1 MADVRKRKGP
11 KGVKYQIRY
20 PTSETKSGYT
30 YASFD
35 TLKEARAF
43 SENLGSLPKRPS
55 AGVITIPEA
64 VTRWLDICEKIG
76 RDGREKVEPE
86 TFKEYR
92 RRGRVIEE
100 YAWTKNLPELEPADV
115 VHFRNWLLQTKSRDL
130 ARRTLSSF
138 HSIIIEMK
146 HQGFIKDDPVARITI
161 KTSGRYEDEESEI
174 EIPSDNEVRDIYAA
188 ADIMG
193 NKNDYMEKCRRRYRP
208 MIYLAGFSG
217 MRPSEIRGLAWPQI
231 TETTV
236 HVKQR
241 ADKTGIIGPVKSKAG
256 KRTIYLPRIVTMVFE
271 GLVTSAAGLPSR
283 TYNRTICDDQ
293 NQL

>member
-1 MADVRKRKGP
+1 M
-11 KGVKYQIRY
+11 
-20 PTSETKSGYT
+20 
-30 YASFD
+30 
-35 TLKEARAF
+35 KEARAF

-55 AGVITIPEA
+55 AGVITVPEA

-161 KTSGRYEDEESEI
+161 KASGRYEDEDPRSRFCPI
-174 EIPSDNEVRDIYAA
+174 TSQGHIR
-188 ADIMG
+188 
-193 NKNDYMEKCRRRYRP
+193 RRRYHGR
-208 MIYLAGFSG
+208 
-217 MRPSEIRGLAWPQI
+217 
-231 TETTV
+231 
-236 HVKQR
+236 
-241 ADKTGIIGPVKSKAG
+241 
-256 KRTIYLPRIVTMVFE
+256 
-271 GLVTSAAGLPSR
+271 
-283 TYNRTICDDQ
+283 
-293 NQL
+293 

>member
-1 MADVRKRKGP
+1 MMQKTLLSAVRLTYCPRMADIRKRKGP
-11 KGVKYQIRY
+11 KGVKYQVRY

-55 AGVITIPEA
+55 AGVITVPEA
-64 VTRWLDICEKIG
+64 VTRWLGICEKIG

-174 EIPSDNEVRDIYAA
+174 EIPSDSEV
-188 ADIMG
+188 
-193 NKNDYMEKCRRRYRP
+193 
-208 MIYLAGFSG
+208 
-217 MRPSEIRGLAWPQI
+217 
-231 TETTV
+231 
-236 HVKQR
+236 
-241 ADKTGIIGPVKSKAG
+241 
-256 KRTIYLPRIVTMVFE
+256 
-271 GLVTSAAGLPSR
+271 
-283 TYNRTICDDQ
+283 
-293 NQL
+293 

>member
-1 MADVRKRKGP
+1 MSDVLSAYGRYKKKKGP
-11 KGVKYQIRY
+11 KGVKYQVRY

-161 KTSGRYEDEESEI
+161 STSPLPMWSSARRNPARSDRAPLAVSRKTFSH
-174 EIPSDNEVRDIYAA
+174 PAA
-188 ADIMG
+188 
-193 NKNDYMEKCRRRYRP
+193 
-208 MIYLAGFSG
+208 
-217 MRPSEIRGLAWPQI
+217 
-231 TETTV
+231 
-236 HVKQR
+236 
-241 ADKTGIIGPVKSKAG
+241 
-256 KRTIYLPRIVTMVFE
+256 
-271 GLVTSAAGLPSR
+271 
-283 TYNRTICDDQ
+283 
-293 NQL
+293 